1 MGAKKTPAR
10 MCVGCR
16 EMKPKGAFIMGAKK
30 TPARMCVGCREMK
43 PKNTLIRIVKTP
55 EGDIK
60 TDPTGKLNGRGA
72 YICKSSECL
81 KRAQKIGALSRAFG
95 TAVPEEIFTQLEKEL
110 SNVGQ

>member
-1 MGAKKTPAR
+1 
-10 MCVGCR
+10 
-16 EMKPKGAFIMGAKK
+16 MGAKK

-72 YICKSSECL
+72 YICKASECL
-81 KRAQKIGALSRAFG
+81 KRAQKTGALSRAFG
-95 TAVPEEIFTQLEKEL
+95 TAIPEEIFTQLEKEV
-110 SNVGQ
+110 SDGGQ

>member
-1 MGAKKTPAR
+1 MP
-10 MCVGCR
+10 
-16 EMKPKGAFIMGAKK
+16 AKK

-72 YICKSSECL
+72 YICKSAECL
-81 KRAQKIGALSRAFG
+81 KRAEKSGALSRAFG
-95 TAVPEEIFTQLEKEL
+95 ASVPEEIFAELERKL
-110 SNVGQ
+110 SDVGQ